1 MWMSMTGFGRA
12 EMHGDDLS
20 VSAEIR
26 SVNHRFLDIHVRCP
40 AKYASWET
48 RVRGLVRE
56 TVARGKVDVFLGVRE
71 WGKGGTSVRVNREL
85 LASFLDQ
92 ARALREEY
100 GLAPELAVRDLLG
113 IPDLFVFEPEGD
125 DPAEERWPLAERA
138 LREAL
143 ARLRGSRAEEG
154 ERLREVIRRAMAG
167 LRLLAEEIASLTAE
181 NKDLAAA
188 RFRERIAQM
197 AGEGGVD
204 PVRLH
209 QEAAI
214 LLDRL
219 DITEEC
225 VRLRAHLDAA
235 EGMTASP
242 RGAVG
247 KRFDFLLQ
255 EIFRELNTA
264 ASKSAH
270 AEISARVVTAKT
282 ELEKVR
288 EQIQNVE

>member
-1 MWMSMTGFGRA
+1 MSMTGFGRA